1 MRRGAKIMF
10 VLGAIL
16 LVLVAAY
23 ILFRPHVRDTDE
35 VIAPTTDVP
44 ETALG
49 GPAAPASARAP
60 LTGDAAIAAKI
71 CAGDMADLPA
81 SLFGHQKFAD
91 GSAGLAAAPAGFNM
105 SNCPAMEGNMASGLA
120 AMLRAA
126 RAEAPAVADA
136 MGGVSCYRGISYQR
150 GLYCRS
156 PNLAARGYAGQAYW
170 VAPPG
175 YSEHATGRA
184 IDFGDRSRTDCN
196 VSPCFAATPVG
207 RWLAANAA
215 RFGFRLSFP
224 KDNAAGVAH
233 EPWHYYYV
241 GGYVAPVPT
250 SSDVAT
256 SDPTPAIEPAAADA
270 GAPAAP
276 DISTPAETPPPEA
289 VAPQI

>member
-1 MRRGAKIMF
+1 MF
-10 VLGAIL
+10 VLATIL
-16 LVLVAAY
+16 LVLAAAYVILRPNMCEADDVAA
-23 ILFRPHVRDTDE
+23 
-35 VIAPTTDVP
+35 PTADRP
-44 ETALG
+44 ETALT
-49 GPAAPASARAP
+49 GPVAPASPRTP

-91 GSAGLAAAPAGFNM
+91 GSAGLVAAPAGFNM
-105 SNCPAMEGNMASGLA
+105 SNCPAMQGDMASGLA

-126 RAEAPAVADA
+126 RAEAPAVAGA

-196 VSPCFAATPVG
+196 VSPCFAATSVG

-241 GGYVAPVPT
+241 GGYVASVPA
-250 SSDVAT
+250 SVGDAANDAASAPSPPAPDV
-256 SDPTPAIEPAAADA
+256 I
-270 GAPAAP
+270 APAVPDTAAP
-276 DISTPAETPPPEA
+276 TETA
-289 VAPQI
+289 APQI

>member
-1 MRRGAKIMF
+1 MRHGGKIIF
-10 VLGAIL
+10 VLAAIL
-16 LVLVAAY
+16 LILVAAY
-23 ILFRPHVRDTDE
+23 ILLQPRAREIGDVTAPIADTR
-35 VIAPTTDVP
+35 
-44 ETALG
+44 ETALAPAAA
-49 GPAAPASARAP
+49 PAAPP
-60 LTGDAAIAAKI
+60 PHLTGDAAIAAKI

-81 SLFGHQKFAD
+81 TLFGHQKFAD
-91 GSAGLAAAPAGFNM
+91 GSAGLVAAPAGFNM
-105 SNCPAMEGNMASGLA
+105 SHCPAMQGDMASGLA

-136 MGGVSCYRGISYQR
+136 MGGVSCYRGIDYQR

-175 YSEHATGRA
+175 YSEHATGHA

-241 GGYVAPVPT
+241 GGYVAPVPA
-250 SSDVAT
+250 SVGDAT
-256 SDPTPAIEPAAADA
+256 SAPMPAGEPLATDADA
-270 GAPAAP
+270 PATADP
-276 DISTPAETPPPEA
+276 PAPAETPPPETS
-289 VAPQI
+289 APQV